1 MERRKEALEAALG
14 APARLWGALKAK
26 APKKA
31 QEAPPEPAKATIAP
45 PPEPRAS
52 EALKIQIA
60 GFERMKAEKEA
71 AQLRKAEEAAE
82 RERLRPL
89 LQELHQ
95 TLQRAKDDP
104 EVNEILR
111 ATGVLSFGGPRSDL
125 LDRIQWKSAHA
136 QIERLDREREGSS
149 PPQPVP
155 QQIQPQPEA
164 PRRKSGPAG
173 PKF

>member
-1 MERRKEALEAALG
+1 MT
-14 APARLWGALKAK
+14 AK

-31 QEAPPEPAKATIAP
+31 PEAPPEPAKAAITP

-71 AQLRKAEEAAE
+71 ARLREAKEAAE

-111 ATGVLSFGGPRSDL
+111 ATGVLSFGGPRPDL
-125 LDRIQWKSAHA
+125 LDRIQWKSARA
-136 QIERLDREREGSS
+136 QIERLDREREGRS
-149 PPQPVP
+149 PPQPIP
-155 QQIQPQPEA
+155 QQIQPQPKA